1 MTQPLP
7 QDPSTF
13 DSGPAT
19 AELDELLGYA
29 LRRAQIQ
36 VFQHFVEQL
45 SEFGL
50 RPAQFSALA
59 IIHKNPGP
67 TQTELARALAIE
79 PPQVVPMVNKLEDMG
94 LALRIRSKVDKRSY
108 GLYLSKA
115 GEQLLKKLKTVAAE
129 SDTAST
135 ANLSAQEREQLL
147 GLLRKIYT

>member
-1 MTQPLP
+1 MTQLSS
-7 QDPSTF
+7 QDTASIDTA
-13 DSGPAT
+13 PAT
-19 AELDELLGYA
+19 AELDDLLGYA

-79 PPQVVPMVNKLEDMG
+79 PPQVVPMVNKLEEMG

-115 GEQLLKKLKTVAAE
+115 GEQLLKKLKNVAAQ

-135 ANLSAQEREQLL
+135 SNLSAKERGQLL
-147 GLLRKIYT
+147 DLLRKIYT